1 MSNEARV
8 QLSVNGRRLELGVIT
23 TLTVDGVPTES
34 EILDLCN
41 CLRALPI
48 YAVSDSEFNEVIK
61 LSLIHK

>member
-48 YAVSDSEFNEVIK
+48 YAVSDSEFN
-61 LSLIHK
+61 